1 MAITAAQVKE
11 LREKTGAGM
20 MDCKKALTECEGD
33 IAKAV
38 DWLREKG
45 IAKSAKKEGRIAAEG
60 LTRVAVSG
68 NTAVLFEVNSE
79 TDFVSKN
86 EQFLGLMN
94 TLQEAILANKPA
106 STEEALNIQT
116 AEGTINDLIINA
128 TATIGEKISFRRVAV
143 VEKADDEIFGS
154 YMHMGG
160 SISAIVVVK
169 GTEDATVAKNLAMQ
183 VASMA
188 PKYVSQAEV
197 PSEEVEHE
205 RELQL
210 QMMKADPN
218 MASKPEKVLVGILKG
233 KVDKHFKDQCL
244 LDQEYFLE
252 PKTKVS
258 QFLKDN
264 KAEVVTFVRFQTGEG
279 IENAKKILL
288 KKLLL
293 KWLSNLTFTSNPWKF
308 QGFFFFFNER

>member
-160 SISAIVVVK
+160 SISAVVVVK

-218 MASKPEKVLVGILKG
+218 MANKPEKVLKG

-244 LDQEYFLE
+244 FDQEYFLE

-279 IENAKKILL
+279 IEKREENFAEEVAAQMAK
-288 KKLLL
+288 
-293 KWLSNLTFTSNPWKF
+293 
-308 QGFFFFFNER
+308 